1 MIRSLETRSGFIVH
15 MTSLVQIIDLIAF
28 DDGFHHGVVQASSRS
43 IRAWRRVR
51 TSHSRFLLAG
61 G

>member
-28 DDGFHHGVVQASSRS
+28 DDGFHHGVVQASNGARHATL
-43 IRAWRRVR
+43 RAGRR
-51 TSHSRFLLAG
+51 
-61 G
+61 